1 MKQRIGNED
10 GAIKNFLKENALQLT
25 MQIFAVAIV
34 ALNLF
39 IVNKL
44 APLTESINA
53 LNSRVLATEKT
64 LDERTDIVIRFI
76 QLEQRDALL
85 VEDVEQMKS
94 DIRQILIIHGGEVRR

>member
-1 MKQRIGNED
+1 MKQKIGKED
-10 GAIKNFLKENALQLT
+10 GAFINFLKENALQLT

-94 DIRQILIIHGGEVRR
+94 DIRQILIIHGGETGR